1 MAILPE
7 TKRLDAHRYNED
19 EFHFLTYVV
28 GEHSHPKALLQSFV
42 SQHPVRV
49 FRSNKGNRMKSSY
62 LPDPVGK
69 KVLYCYD
76 GVYYVIAAMNKEDG
90 TVKSLGD
97 HVADARVFN
106 LIRAEPLSFMR
117 KLMDDN
123 PSFEY
128 FLPAFP
134 TFETVDN
141 HLYFSSKGSEDLTGR
156 AWDVN
161 NFHDWNPLT
170 VRV

>member
-1 MAILPE
+1 
-7 TKRLDAHRYNED
+7 
-19 EFHFLTYVV
+19 
-28 GEHSHPKALLQSFV
+28 
-42 SQHPVRV
+42 
-49 FRSNKGNRMKSSY
+49 MKSSY
-62 LPDPVGK
+62 LPDPDRK

-97 HVADARVFN
+97 HVADARVFY
-106 LIRAEPLSFMR
+106 LI
-117 KLMDDN
+117 LMDDN
-123 PSFEY
+123 PSLEY

-161 NFHDWNPLT
+161 DFHDWNPLT
-170 VRV
+170 VIV